1 MKKNEIKNRMVKLRD
16 QIALLR
22 HKYHTE
28 NDPNVTD
35 DVYESL
41 TRELI
46 KLEKENPEFI
56 DSNSAINRVAG
67 EPLPFFTKV
76 KHNSRMLS
84 LNDAFSDEEVYDWQK
99 RITKLL
105 PSDKKINY
113 FCELKF
119 DGLAVTLRYE
129 DGVFIQ
135 GATRGDGFIG
145 EDVTE
150 NLKMVDNVPLVLQ
163 NKIKG
168 TIIVRGEVVMSKIV
182 FNKLNNKNKKLGKT
196 IFANTRNAAAGSL
209 RQLDPRI
216 AKDRHLDFF
225 AYDMSEFPKD
235 IVVHTHS
242 DKHVL
247 LQELGFNVDKHEKKA
262 QNLEEVKEFIKEISK
277 MRDNF
282 TYGTDGVVVHVDS
295 LEMEEILGVVGKAP
309 RYAIAY
315 KYPAERATT
324 LVTDITL
331 NIGRTGVLT
340 PLAHFVPTN
349 VAGST
354 VSKATL
360 HNMDQIERLDIRIG
374 DTVVIQKAGD
384 VIPEVVEVL
393 VNMREGKEKKF
404 KMPNECPVCGA
415 NVQQKDIF
423 YYCMNKNCTGRDRR
437 GMQHFVQALEIYE
450 IGPKIL
456 DRLKEEGL
464 ISDAP
469 DLFTLEESDL
479 AGLERFGAKSATNI
493 ITSIQSHKK
502 VEFWRFLYALGIL
515 HMGEQTARD
524 VANHF
529 QLFEKLQKA
538 SLGDIES
545 IENIGPVV
553 SESIYNFLHD
563 KQNITLI
570 EKFFKNGVTI
580 EKTKILKDGKFD
592 NKIFVL
598 TGTLEKMSREIA
610 KKKIIE
616 NGGKVGS
623 AVSTKT
629 DYLLAGE
636 NAGSKY
642 KDAQKLEVKIIT
654 EDEFLKM
661 L

>member
-1 MKKNEIKNRMVKLRD
+1 
-16 QIALLR
+16 
-22 HKYHTE
+22 
-28 NDPNVTD
+28 
-35 DVYESL
+35 
-41 TRELI
+41 
-46 KLEKENPEFI
+46 
-56 DSNSAINRVAG
+56 
-67 EPLPFFTKV
+67 
-76 KHNSRMLS
+76 
-84 LNDAFSDEEVYDWQK
+84 
-99 RITKLL
+99 
-105 PSDKKINY
+105 
-113 FCELKF
+113 
-119 DGLAVTLRYE
+119 
-129 DGVFIQ
+129 
-135 GATRGDGFIG
+135 
-145 EDVTE
+145 
-150 NLKMVDNVPLVLQ
+150 
-163 NKIKG
+163 
-168 TIIVRGEVVMSKIV
+168 
-182 FNKLNNKNKKLGKT
+182 
-196 IFANTRNAAAGSL
+196 
-209 RQLDPRI
+209 
-216 AKDRHLDFF
+216 
-225 AYDMSEFPKD
+225 
-235 IVVHTHS
+235 
-242 DKHVL
+242 
-247 LQELGFNVDKHEKKA
+247 
-262 QNLEEVKEFIKEISK
+262 
-277 MRDNF
+277 
-282 TYGTDGVVVHVDS
+282 
-295 LEMEEILGVVGKAP
+295 
-309 RYAIAY
+309 
-315 KYPAERATT
+315 
-324 LVTDITL
+324 
-331 NIGRTGVLT
+331 
-340 PLAHFVPTN
+340 
-349 VAGST
+349 
-354 VSKATL
+354 
-360 HNMDQIERLDIRIG
+360 
-374 DTVVIQKAGD
+374 
-384 VIPEVVEVL
+384 
-393 VNMREGKEKKF
+393 
-404 KMPNECPVCGA
+404 
-415 NVQQKDIF
+415 
-423 YYCMNKNCTGRDRR
+423 
-437 GMQHFVQALEIYE
+437 MQHFVQALEIYE

-563 KQNITLI
+563 KQNIILI